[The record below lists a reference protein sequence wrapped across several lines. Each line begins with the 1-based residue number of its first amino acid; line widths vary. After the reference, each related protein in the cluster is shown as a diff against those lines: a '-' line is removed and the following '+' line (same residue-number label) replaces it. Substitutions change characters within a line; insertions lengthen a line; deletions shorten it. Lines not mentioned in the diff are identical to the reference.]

1 MLNRTLAAIGV
12 AALIVSG
19 GLQAWSQRPAGAS
32 AQEMVQIDGSKNPEL
47 IPEWSAWGFAF
58 RVFAAGSRQL
68 PTSIYSVVSAEE
80 TALILKE
87 ADQVQKADQ
96 ECQSRI
102 VKLNALLGKEKNEV
116 LDTRLRELTL
126 ECRWATLHA
135 RDRLLEVL
143 APEGRSAL
151 GAFVASTKT
160 GTSLS
165 IPKKDLARFLEPQ

>member
-1 MLNRTLAAIGV
+1 LNRTLVVIV
-12 AALIVSG
+12 AAALVVSE
-19 GLQAWSQRPAGAS
+19 GLQAQTQKPPVTSP
-32 AQEMVQIDGSKNPEL
+32 QEMLQIDGTRNPEL

-58 RVFAAGSRQL
+58 RVFATGSRQL
-68 PTSIYSVVSAEE
+68 PTAIYSVVSAEE

-87 ADQVQKADQ
+87 ADQVQKVDQ
-96 ECQSRI
+96 DCQGRI

-143 APEGRSAL
+143 APEAGSAL
-151 GAFVASTKT
+151 RAFVASTKT

>member
-1 MLNRTLAAIGV
+1 LNRTFVVIV
-12 AALIVSG
+12 AAALVVSG
-19 GLQAWSQRPAGAS
+19 RLQAQNRTPPVTS
-32 AQEMVQIDGSKNPEL
+32 AQEMLQIDGSKNPEL

-58 RVFAAGSRQL
+58 RVFATGSRQL
-68 PTSIYSVVSAEE
+68 PTTIHTVVSAEE
-80 TALILKE
+80 TAIILKE
-87 ADQVQKADQ
+87 ADQVQKVDQ
-96 ECQSRI
+96 DCQNRI
-102 VKLNALLGKEKNEV
+102 VNLNASLGKEKNEV

-143 APEGRSAL
+143 APEGASAL
-151 GAFVASTKT
+151 RAFVASTKT